1 MTSPNEA
8 GYPRSGDG
16 SGNGSVPDEPETGS
30 LGNAMGRDVP
40 PWQRGP
46 ASRAAQNQSP
56 RTPRES
62 SRSEPQRA
70 AAAPGTPPA
79 RMPG

>member
-16 SGNGSVPDEPETGS
+16 SGNGSVPDDSETGS

-46 ASRAAQNQSP
+46 ASRAAQNPSP

-62 SRSEPQRA
+62 GRSEPQRA